1 MRWRPLTWFLLSVF
15 FFVAAVF
22 FWRLGDEWAAKKTS
36 SPSAQSTNQPQSPG
50 AVAKPHAQTAPLRL
64 LTQPGNLNAPDS
76 APSTNSNRADRFA
89 HRLSNTTKPLREL
102 IRDEKAILLQNA
114 LIDTAQTAPLP
125 IPEHLRAQGDPGS
138 YIVQSRGPL
147 DNAFRAALNEAGAT
161 FVSYIPNNASLVLG
175 SAAVAQ
181 KLAADARVQAVLR
194 RAAPRHD
201 SQKLRIADLA
211 LDVPRMTASRDGRT
225 LDLTATEFQLL
236 ATLARH
242 PGRIFTRSQLLDA
255 VRGAEGEA
263 FDRAIDAH
271 VKNIRRKIEPDPHKP
286 RYLLTV
292 YGVGYK
298 CSES

>member
-1 MRWRPLTWFLLSVF
+1 MVRAGTGEDALVLASARRPDLVILDLGLPRMDGFDVARRLRGDASVPIIMLTARVDESD
-15 FFVAAVF
+15 
-22 FWRLGDEWAAKKTS
+22 RMLGFGI
-36 SPSAQSTNQPQSPG
+36 G
-50 AVAKPHAQTAPLRL
+50 ADDYV
-64 LTQPGNLNAPDS
+64 
-76 APSTNSNRADRFA
+76 
-89 HRLSNTTKPLREL
+89 TKPFSPREL
-102 IRDEKAILLQNA
+102 
-114 LIDTAQTAPLP
+114 
-125 IPEHLRAQGDPGS
+125 
-138 YIVQSRGPL
+138 V
-147 DNAFRAALNEAGAT
+147 
-161 FVSYIPNNASLVLG
+161 
-175 SAAVAQ
+175 
-181 KLAADARVQAVLR
+181 ARVQAVLR